1 MKTKV
6 VRGAGFRGWSDYA
19 LDNKGK
25 GAEIIGGNM
34 DGTDSRSL
42 SAEFGP
48 FRELRP
54 SCERPLVHFSLSAA
68 PGETLSN
75 EQWEAV
81 AADFMKHMDLSENAH
96 VVIRHFG
103 TNNDHIHIGGSRIG
117 PDGQIWHGQWEAR
130 KAIAATQRIERD
142 HGLTLTP
149 GLEDDEDTAPGQEAP
164 APGPR
169 SVTKSEIEQADRTGN
184 APVRMRLQE
193 IVGAAL
199 NQPQTIFA
207 FLDQIEAAGVTAIPN
222 VASTG
227 KMNGFSFEIDGI
239 PFKGSQLGKAFG
251 WKSMQERGIEYE
263 QDRDGESLVTRAN
276 EIKRG
281 IVAKRTGEPTRADL
295 EAGPPRDGLEHDQPE
310 VRRIVGGDGTDAG
323 DSDRKP
329 TEDSFAGHGDD
340 HGGIGGGVQVPA
352 TGAEIPAGITRPGY
366 ASGRD
371 DIDAAVGRIAD
382 LAAPADP
389 DDLERGETGPQ
400 LTPAQRAKALS
411 WQRQSTA
418 LGAPEYR
425 LTLKSRDV
433 DLASFSLGKGKGPEG
448 VERFYTP
455 ESVADLIPYLSRQN
469 LLGRDIYITPI
480 DKAHHYI
487 VIDDATPDGIA
498 EMRVEG
504 FAPALVQESSAG
516 NVQAI
521 LKIPR
526 RDEKGEQK
534 AANQL
539 VVTLNKKWGDDAF
552 SGVIHPFRMAG
563 FANKKPGRDNAFT
576 RVLEA
581 AGTICDHA
589 ATWLARIRDRIR
601 AAQAPSEPLPAPTG
615 AERAIEVM
623 DAPEGPPDARFD
635 ALWRQHV
642 RLAESK
648 GWEINLSAIDYRVA
662 GAMIDESYTVAE
674 ISGAM
679 RRRSPDIE
687 TRHPEVSAYIE
698 RTLGNAGRPKGRPEV
713 TRDEGGF
720 DGPT

>member
-42 SAEFGP
+42 SAEFGL

-75 EQWEAV
+75 DQWEAV

-103 TNNDHIHIGGSRIG
+103 TNNDHIHIGGCRIG
-117 PDGQIWHGQWEAR
+117 SDGELWHGQWEAR

-142 HGLTLTP
+142 HGLILTP

-164 APGPR
+164 APGSR

-184 APVRMRLQE
+184 APARMRLQE

-199 NQPQTIFA
+199 DQPQTIFA
-207 FLDQIEAAGVTAIPN
+207 FIDQIEAAGVTVIPN
-222 VASTG
+222 VATTG
-227 KMNGFSFEIDGI
+227 RMNGFSFEIDGI

-251 WKSMQERGIEYE
+251 WKAIQERGVEYE
-263 QDRDGESLVTRAN
+263 QDRDGESLVTRAD

-281 IVAKRTGEPTRADL
+281 IVAERAGESAGVDP
-295 EAGPPRDGLEHDQPE
+295 EAGPTGAGLEHDQPE
-310 VRRIVGGDGTDAG
+310 VRRELGRDGTNAG
-323 DSDRKP
+323 DSDREP
-329 TEDSFAGHGDD
+329 TEDPFAGYGDD

-352 TGAEIPAGITRPGY
+352 TGAEIPAGITRPGD
-366 ASGRD
+366 AAGSD
-371 DIDAAVGRIAD
+371 DIDGAVGRISD
-382 LAAPADP
+382 LAAAVDP
-389 DDLERGETGPQ
+389 DDVADGPVPA
-400 LTPAQRAKALS
+400 LTPAQKAKALS
-411 WQRQSTA
+411 WDRQSTA

-425 LTLKSRDV
+425 LTLKSRKD

-480 DKAHHYI
+480 DKAHHYL
-487 VIDDATPDGIA
+487 VIDDATPEGIA

-504 FAPALVQESSAG
+504 FSPALVQESSAG

-642 RLAESK
+642 RLADSK

-662 GAMIDESYTVAE
+662 GAMINESYTVAE

>member
-19 LDNKGK
+19 LDNKGR

-42 SAEFGP
+42 SAEFGL

-75 EQWEAV
+75 EKWQDI
-81 AADFMKHMDLSENAH
+81 AADFMSHMGLADHAH
-96 VVIRHFG
+96 VAIRHFG
-103 TNNDHIHIGGSRIG
+103 TSNDHIHIGGCRIA
-117 PDGQIWHGQWEAR
+117 PDGKLWHGQWEAR

-149 GLEDDEDTAPGQEAP
+149 GLEDDKNTAPGQEAP

-169 SVTKSEIEQADRTGN
+169 SVTKSEIEQSDRTGN

-193 IVGAAL
+193 IVGSAL
-199 NQPQTIFA
+199 DQPQTIFA
-207 FLDQIEAAGVTAIPN
+207 FLDQIEAAGVTVIPN

-227 KMNGFSFEIDGI
+227 RMNGFSFEIDGI
-239 PFKGSQLGKAFG
+239 PFKGSQLGKSFG
-251 WKSMQERGIEYE
+251 WKAIQERGVEYE
-263 QDRDGESLVTRAN
+263 QDRDGESLIARAD

-281 IVAKRTGEPTRADL
+281 IIAEREGEPAGADL
-295 EAGPPRDGLEHDQPE
+295 EAGPTRDGLEHDQPE
-310 VRRIVGGDGTDAG
+310 IRRIAG
-323 DSDRKP
+323 RDRADTGNRDREP
-329 TEDSFAGHGDD
+329 TEDPFAGHGND
-340 HGGIGGGVQVPA
+340 HGGIGRSIQVPP
-352 TGAEIPAGITRPGY
+352 TGAEIPAGITGLGY
-366 ASGRD
+366 AAGSD
-371 DIDAAVGRIAD
+371 DIDAAVGRISD
-382 LAAPADP
+382 LAAAADP
-389 DDLERGETGPQ
+389 DDVANGPVPA
-400 LTPAQRAKALS
+400 LTPAQRAKVLS

-425 LTLKSRDV
+425 LTLKSRKD
-433 DLASFSLGKGKGPEG
+433 DLASFSLGKGKGPDG
-448 VERFYTP
+448 SERFYTP
-455 ESVADLIPYLSRQN
+455 DSVADLIPYLSRQN

-480 DKAHHYI
+480 DKAHHYL

-498 EMRVEG
+498 EMRADG
-504 FAPALVQESSAG
+504 FVPALVQESSAG

-526 RDEKGEQK
+526 RNEPGEQK

-539 VVTLNKKWGDDAF
+539 VVALNKKWGDDAF

-576 RVLEA
+576 RILDA

-589 ATWLARIRDRIR
+589 TKWLAGIRDRLK
-601 AAQAPSEPLPAPTG
+601 AAQAPAKPIPSPVE
-615 AERAIEVM
+615 
-623 DAPEGPPDARFD
+623 
-635 ALWRQHV
+635 
-642 RLAESK
+642 
-648 GWEINLSAIDYRVA
+648 LSLIH
-662 GAMIDESYTVAE
+662 I
-674 ISGAM
+674 
-679 RRRSPDIE
+679 
-687 TRHPEVSAYIE
+687 
-698 RTLGNAGRPKGRPEV
+698 
-713 TRDEGGF
+713 
-720 DGPT
+720 